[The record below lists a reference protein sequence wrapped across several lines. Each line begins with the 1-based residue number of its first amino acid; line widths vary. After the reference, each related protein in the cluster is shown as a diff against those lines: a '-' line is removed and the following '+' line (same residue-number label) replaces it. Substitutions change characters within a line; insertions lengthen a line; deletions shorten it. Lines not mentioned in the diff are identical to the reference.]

1 MTHPT
6 DTRREPF
13 QAHTV
18 TGYRTEPRPDGS
30 TVLVLLTVAD
40 QPYTLT
46 QHRFAL
52 DKHLT
57 HYLLAALA
65 RDLDGIP
72 NPGPRPEVAALLAA
86 LDSDDPTAFT
96 TALDAYTGRLLNLW
110 TSGDDTA

>member
-1 MTHPT
+1 MTQPT
-6 DTRREPF
+6 DIRREPVRD
-13 QAHTV
+13 HMV

-30 TVLVLLTVAD
+30 TVLVLLAVAD

-52 DKHLT
+52 DKHLS
-57 HYLLAALA
+57 HFLLATLT

-72 NPGPRPEVAALLAA
+72 DPGPRPEVAALLAA
-86 LDSDDPTAFT
+86 LDSDNPTAFT

-110 TSGDDTA
+110 TNGGGAA